1 MSHNEYF
8 ARDFLT
14 PLASNSASSSRSASP
29 ASTTRRPGY
38 VNFFAYGTNLWHAQ
52 IKQRCPSA
60 EVFGIGRIRHWSFQ
74 INDRGHPNI
83 TPSLP
88 VSDISPTVA
97 KWLEQLGGATPM
109 TNIQRVYGII
119 YQMTEADEAKLDEF
133 QEYPATYAKENKHI
147 EYWAAPLDGSKHITI
162 TEGFR
167 RCRAFFYVDRSN
179 VSKSTGSCRP
189 EVAYKLQQG
198 ILDALDLGIPAKY
211 IDLCVRPFLPDAAS
225 TAAAIKNALAYAI
238 QAGVPVRQLVDEIE
252 KDLIASGPTKKA
264 ETSDWEFDTVIRGL
278 NPSSAEQGNAD
289 IGASSGTM
297 RNPGT
302 SI

>member
-8 ARDFLT
+8 TSRDFLT
-14 PLASNSASSSRSASP
+14 PLGSNSASSSRSASP
-29 ASTTRRPGY
+29 APTTRRTGY

-60 EVFGIGRIRHWSFQ
+60 EVYGIGRIRHWSFQ

-83 TPSLP
+83 TPCLP

-109 TNIQRVYGII
+109 TNIQRVYGVI

-133 QEYPATYAKENKHI
+133 QEHPATYSKESKVI
-147 EYWAAPLDGSKHITI
+147 ECWAAPLDGSKHITI

-167 RCRAFFYVDRSN
+167 RCRVFFYVDRSN
-179 VSKSTGSCRP
+179 TSKSTGSCSP

-211 IDLCVRPFLPDAAS
+211 IDGCVRPYLPGAAS

-252 KDLIASGPTKKA
+252 KELIASGPTKKA
-264 ETSDWEFDTVIRGL
+264 ETSTWEFEEIIRGFSPA
-278 NPSSAEQGNAD
+278 PSTQAQTD
-289 IGASSGTM
+289 TGAAASFQNSK
-297 RNPGT
+297 T